1 MIRRILRDLDAPVP
15 SLHDIASTVCYV
27 LVAVGVFL
35 AMTVVDVT

>member
-27 LVAVGVFL
+27 VIFTAVFL
-35 AMTVVDVT
+35 AMTVRDVT